1 MSTERLLEIKN
12 QIDEAKSKQSEITGQ
27 IKSIKEQMKQKF
39 KISDLNEAEKLLEE
53 IGKELDEQEKKFEE
67 GMKDLESAYDWENI
81 EG

>member
-53 IGKELDEQEKKFEE
+53 IGKELDEQETKFEE

>member
-1 MSTERLLEIKN
+1 MSTKRLLEIKN

-53 IGKELDEQEKKFEE
+53 IGKELDEQETKFEE